1 MSTKTA
7 KIDIVEQLVKAK
19 LIDLEKLIGTIKSYL
34 PDFNE
39 QKFREVF
46 RFAAEAHHGQMRKQ
60 EGVPYI
66 VHPFETAKILASL
79 HADEITL
86 TAALL
91 HDVPEDTQASLDQ
104 IEQKFGKKVAYLVQ
118 GITKL
123 SKVHYRNDMQ
133 KREIESLKNLFI
145 HVGEDPRT
153 MIIKLADRLHN
164 MRTLEYMD
172 VPEKRMRKARETLE
186 IFAPIAS
193 LLGIKELQAE
203 LEDLCFQNLYPE
215 YYQQLKS
222 TVEEA
227 KKAHT
232 KDLNEILSKVE
243 NILSEKQIDA
253 IVYSQQTNLYPIYK
267 DLIQRNLQIKDYQI
281 KFYINILVSEVSE
294 CYETMGIIHSLYR
307 PKPNSFEDYISVPKS
322 NGYQSIHT
330 SIFGNS
336 GVISTICIRTH
347 QMHFQNQYGITTSYF
362 QNEGKSAHA
371 LLDKDPRATWL
382 EQAINIEDLES
393 NQANYLDD
401 LKKDIFQDRIS
412 VFTPKG
418 KVVSLPLNSTCID
431 FAYSI
436 HTEVGNRALRAQV
449 NNQNV
454 SLSHILKKG
463 DLVNIITTDYPKS
476 PSHEWFS
483 FAKTTFAK
491 KKMREFFKK
500 ESRSSKIKTG
510 RQLLQKEYD
519 RAGLGL
525 VADLPKWKIEK
536 IVNFY
541 SQLEIENFDDV
552 FINVAEG
559 SIVPLDLI
567 NLISVGIRKSSGRHN
582 KIMSD
587 FLSDKLVQFNL
598 KITCEPYVD
607 LANLL
612 EVINNKKDRV
622 ILTGSET
629 KFDFISRKMY
639 ISTSMFVRSYNDISQ
654 ICSEY
659 EQIEGVTEVK
669 RVFWHKTLG
678 IVIGSIFTFLVLAFH
693 PFLVNYLVNDLAVEP
708 SIRPFITN
716 LSLYAGI
723 FVLLGLIFSL
733 KKYTENNFPQIRESN
748 RIWIVTY
755 VISVFVLSTIFLEI
769 YMFNLRFDWILL
781 IGAGAFVLYYLLSQL
796 KLLRATK
803 TKEVGN

>member
-1 MSTKTA
+1 MSTKTV
-7 KIDIVEQLVKAK
+7 KTDIVAQLVKAK
-19 LIDLEKLIGTIKSYL
+19 LIDLEKLISTIKSYL

-66 VHPFETAKILASL
+66 VHPFETTKILASL
-79 HADEITL
+79 HADEVTL

-215 YYQQLKS
+215 YYQQLKT
-222 TVEEA
+222 TVETA
-227 KKAHT
+227 KDAHT
-232 KDLNEILSKVE
+232 KDLNEMLSNIE
-243 NILSEKQIDA
+243 NVLSEKQIDA

-267 DLIQRNLQIKDYQI
+267 DLTQRNLQIKDYQI
-281 KFYINILVSEVSE
+281 KFYINILVSEISE
-294 CYETMGIIHSLYR
+294 CYETMGIMHSLYR

-330 SIFGNS
+330 GVFGYA

-362 QNEGKSAHA
+362 QNEGKNAA
-371 LLDKDPRATWL
+371 TLLDKDPRATWL

-393 NQANYLDD
+393 SQGSYLDD
-401 LKKDIFQDRIS
+401 LKKDVFQDRIS

-449 NNQNV
+449 NNENV

-491 KKMREFFKK
+491 KKMREYFKK

-510 RQLLQKEYD
+510 RLLLQKEYD

-525 VADLPKWKIEK
+525 VTDLSKWKIEK

-541 SQLEIENFDDV
+541 SQLEIQNFDDV
-552 FINVAEG
+552 FINIAEG
-559 SIVPLDLI
+559 AIVPLDLI
-567 NLISVGIRKSSGRHN
+567 NLISTGIRKTVGRHN

-612 EVINNKKDRV
+612 EVINHKKDRV
-622 ILTGSET
+622 ILIGSET
-629 KFDFISRKMY
+629 KFDFISRKMH

-659 EQIEGVTEVK
+659 EQIEGVSEVK
-669 RVFWHKTLG
+669 RVFWHKTLS
-678 IVIGSIFTFLVLAFH
+678 IVMGSIFTFLVWAFH
-693 PFLVNYLVNDLAVEP
+693 PLLVNYLVNDLAVEP
-708 SIRPFITN
+708 SMRPFITN
-716 LSLYAGI
+716 IALYAGI
-723 FVLLGLIFSL
+723 FILLGLIFNL
-733 KKYTENNFPQIRESN
+733 KKYTENNFPEIRQSN
-748 RIWIVTY
+748 RIWIITY

-769 YMFNLRFDWILL
+769 YMFNLRFDWIML

-796 KLLRATK
+796 KLMRATK
-803 TKEVGN
+803 LKK

>member
-612 EVINNKKDRV
+612 EEINNKKDRV
-622 ILTGSET
+622 ILTDQ
-629 KFDFISRKMY
+629 KLNLISFPAKC
-639 ISTSMFVRSYNDISQ
+639 TSVPP
-654 ICSEY
+654 C
-659 EQIEGVTEVK
+659 
-669 RVFWHKTLG
+669 
-678 IVIGSIFTFLVLAFH
+678 
-693 PFLVNYLVNDLAVEP
+693 
-708 SIRPFITN
+708 
-716 LSLYAGI
+716 LYAAI
-723 FVLLGLIFSL
+723 TTFPKFVLNMNRL
-733 KKYTENNFPQIRESN
+733 RE
-748 RIWIVTY
+748 
-755 VISVFVLSTIFLEI
+755 L
-769 YMFNLRFDWILL
+769 
-781 IGAGAFVLYYLLSQL
+781 L
-796 KLLRATK
+796 KLNGFFGTK
-803 TKEVGN
+803 PWA